1 MGKRTKG
8 LAASSKAVDPTLDA
22 LFSSSAGP
30 VQAPSKSRY
39 QALLDKK
46 PKDAP
51 PPKVVLQ
58 EDDDEDGNDDELS
71 EISEELDYE
80 DDEDEDDEDEDEEE
94 ADGDDAEEDSGASDK
109 DEESEEANGA
119 DESMADAPAQLDDVI
134 KATEGEKSKRE
145 RKRKRKDENDDL
157 EGKYLTKLAAD
168 DEPTGKRQRND
179 AVKPVGEA
187 DEESDDNEDNDL
199 PVHESLAK
207 DAKDTGGSDLEK
219 AARTVFISNVSTTAI
234 SSKADKK
241 TLLAHLSSLL
251 EKDASPPQT
260 IESIR
265 FRSIAFGGGSL
276 PKRAAYITKTLMDA
290 TTKSANAY
298 VVYSTSVA
306 ARTAAT
312 KLNGTEVLGR
322 HIRVDSVAHPSP
334 TDHRRCVF
342 VGNLGFVDD
351 ETVLNRNADGETTE
365 KRRNKTPSDIE
376 EGLWRTFGKQGK
388 VENVRVVRDPK
399 TRVGKGFAYVQ
410 FYDGNDVESAL
421 LLDGKKFP
429 PMLPRALRVTR
440 AKDPRKTTLAQERSK
455 AKTTAVN
462 GATKSTKYKAKA
474 TPEQQSMAG
483 RTGKLL
489 GRSAAAQQR
498 HGKRPARTDVPEGI
512 ATIKTPEQFV
522 FEGRR
527 ATTRDAL
534 PKDLKAKK
542 SKASRGVE
550 EEELM
555 GDDALRLNRL
565 GGTKPCFSGPRA
577 GAGEEKVVHF
587 PQWPGRWL
595 ITSPVSY

>member
-1 MGKRTKG
+1 MKQHKG
-8 LAASSKAVDPTLDA
+8 LGR
-22 LFSSSAGP
+22 LFQGCGPHPRRSLLLQCKSTSLAPPLPFSAHPLQAGP

-39 QALLDKK
+39 QALLDRK

-80 DDEDEDDEDEDEEE
+80 DDEDEDDDDEEE
-94 ADGDDAEEDSGASDK
+94 ADGDDAEEDYGASEK
-109 DEESEEANGA
+109 DDESEEAEGA
-119 DESMADAPAQLDDVI
+119 DESMADAPAELDDVI
-134 KATEGEKSKRE
+134 KAAEGEKSKRE

-179 AVKPVGEA
+179 AVKAVGEA
-187 DEESDDNEDNDL
+187 EEESDDNEDNDV
-199 PVHESLAK
+199 PVHESL
-207 DAKDTGGSDLEK
+207 AKDTGGSDLEK
-219 AARTVFISNVSTTAI
+219 AARTVFLANVSTTAI

-276 PKRAAYITKTLMDA
+276 PKRAAYITKTLMEA

-365 KRRNKTPSDIE
+365 KKRNKTPSDIE

-410 FYDGNDVESAL
+410 FYVS
-421 LLDGKKFP
+421 P
-429 PMLPRALRVTR
+429 
-440 AKDPRKTTLAQERSK
+440 
-455 AKTTAVN
+455 
-462 GATKSTKYKAKA
+462 
-474 TPEQQSMAG
+474 
-483 RTGKLL
+483 
-489 GRSAAAQQR
+489 
-498 HGKRPARTDVPEGI
+498 TD
-512 ATIKTPEQFV
+512 
-522 FEGRR
+522 
-527 ATTRDAL
+527 
-534 PKDLKAKK
+534 
-542 SKASRGVE
+542 
-550 EEELM
+550 
-555 GDDALRLNRL
+555 
-565 GGTKPCFSGPRA
+565 
-577 GAGEEKVVHF
+577 
-587 PQWPGRWL
+587 
-595 ITSPVSY
+595 

>member
-39 QALLDKK
+39 QGLLDKK
-46 PKDAP
+46 LRDAP
-51 PPKVVLQ
+51 QPKVRLE
-58 EDDDEDGNDDELS
+58 EDNDEDDGNDDDLS

-80 DDEDEDDEDEDEEE
+80 DDDEDDDDEEEDEDNGEE
-94 ADGDDAEEDSGASDK
+94 ADAEA
-109 DEESEEANGA
+109 DEEADAA
-119 DESMADAPAQLDDVI
+119 DESMTEAPAERDDDI
-134 KATEGEKSKRE
+134 KATEGEKAKRE

-157 EGKYLTKLAAD
+157 EGKYLDKLTAD
-168 DEPTGKRQRND
+168 DEPIGKRLKGD

-187 DEESDDNEDNDL
+187 EEESDDEDNDGKDI

-207 DAKDTGGSDLEK
+207 ESATSDLDK
-219 AARTVFISNVSTTAI
+219 AARTVFLANVPTTVI

-276 PKRAAYITKTLMDA
+276 PKRAAFITKTLMEA

-298 VVYSTSVA
+298 VVYSTTVA

-365 KRRNKTPSDIE
+365 KKRNKTPSDIE

-410 FYDGNDVESAL
+410 FYDANDVEAAL
-421 LLDGKKFP
+421 LLNEKKFP
-429 PMLPRALRVTR
+429 PMLPRKLRVTR

-455 AKTTAVN
+455 AKTAAANGTA
-462 GATKSTKYKAKA
+462 KSTKYKAKA

-489 GRSAAAQQR
+489 GRAAAAQQR
-498 HGKRPARTDVPEGI
+498 HGKRPQRSDAPE
-512 ATIKTPEQFV
+512 AATTIKTPEQFI

-542 SKASRGVE
+542 SKGKKSGKPQ
-550 EEELM
+550 
-555 GDDALRLNRL
+555 NH
-565 GGTKPCFSGPRA
+565 GTKRA
-577 GAGEEKVVHF
+577 AEWKKKN
-587 PQWPGRWL
+587 
-595 ITSPVSY
+595 

>member
-1 MGKRTKG
+1 MGKRVKG

-22 LFSSSAGP
+22 LFSASAGP

-39 QALLDKK
+39 QSLLEKK
-46 PKDAP
+46 PRDAP
-51 PPKVVLQ
+51 QPKVVLK
-58 EDDDEDGNDDELS
+58 EDSNDGDEDGDDEVLS
-71 EISEELDYE
+71 EISEELDY
-80 DDEDEDDEDEDEEE
+80 
-94 ADGDDAEEDSGASDK
+94 GDDDGEEDGEGEDGEEDGEEDSEISD
-109 DEESEEANGA
+109 DDNNEEAEGA
-119 DESMADAPAQLDDVI
+119 DESMADAPELDDVI
-134 KATEGEKSKRE
+134 RVTEGDKAKRE
-145 RKRKRKDENDDL
+145 RKRKRKDEHDDL
-157 EGKYLTKLAAD
+157 EGKYMDKLVA
-168 DEPTGKRQRND
+168 DEPVGKRPKND
-179 AVKPVGEA
+179 AVKTVGEG
-187 DEESDDNEDNDL
+187 DEESDDNEDNDI

-207 DAKDTGGSDLEK
+207 DKDSNSSDLEK
-219 AARTVFISNVSTTAI
+219 AARTVFLANVSTTAI

-241 TLLAHLSSLL
+241 TLLTHLSSLL

-276 PKRAAYITKTLMDA
+276 PKRAAFITKTLMEA

-298 VVYSTSVA
+298 VVYSTAVA

-351 ETVLNRNADGETTE
+351 ETVLSRNADGETTE
-365 KRRNKTPSDIE
+365 KKRNKIPSDIE

-440 AKDPRKTTLAQERSK
+440 AKDPRKTALAQERSK
-455 AKTTAVN
+455 AKSAATN

-489 GRSAAAQQR
+489 GRSAAVQQR
-498 HGKRPARTDVPEGI
+498 HGKRPQKTDGSEAPT
-512 ATIKTPEQFV
+512 TIKTPEQFV

-542 SKASRGVE
+542 AKGKKSGKPQNHGSK
-550 EEELM
+550 
-555 GDDALRLNRL
+555 
-565 GGTKPCFSGPRA
+565 RA
-577 GAGEEKVVHF
+577 AEWKKKKN
-587 PQWPGRWL
+587 
-595 ITSPVSY
+595 

>member
-1 MGKRTKG
+1 MGKRAKG

-22 LFSSSAGP
+22 LFSTSAGP
-30 VQAPSKSRY
+30 VHAPSKSRY
-39 QALLDKK
+39 QSLLDKK
-46 PKDAP
+46 PREAP
-51 PPKVVLQ
+51 QPKVVLK
-58 EDDDEDGNDDELS
+58 EDSEDEDGNDDVLS
-71 EISEELDYE
+71 EISEELDYGDDDDDD
-80 DDEDEDDEDEDEEE
+80 DDEEEDGEEVGEEGSEVSDEDDNNED
-94 ADGDDAEEDSGASDK
+94 
-109 DEESEEANGA
+109 GA
-119 DESMADAPAQLDDVI
+119 DESMGNAPELDDVI
-134 KATEGEKSKRE
+134 KVTEGENSKRE
-145 RKRKRKDENDDL
+145 RKRKRKDENDEL
-157 EGKYLTKLAAD
+157 EGKYMDKLVA
-168 DEPTGKRQRND
+168 DEPVGKRPKND
-179 AVKPVGEA
+179 AVKAVGEG
-187 DEESDDNEDNDL
+187 DESEDDEDNDI

-207 DAKDTGGSDLEK
+207 DKDSSNSDLEK
-219 AARTVFISNVSTTAI
+219 AARTVFLANVSTTAI

-276 PKRAAYITKTLMDA
+276 PKRAAFITKTLMEA

-298 VVYSTSVA
+298 VVYSTAIA

-351 ETVLNRNADGETTE
+351 ETVLSRNADGETTE
-365 KRRNKTPSDIE
+365 KKRNKTPSDIE

-440 AKDPRKTTLAQERSK
+440 AKDPRKTALAQERSK
-455 AKTTAVN
+455 AKSAATN
-462 GATKSTKYKAKA
+462 GAAKSTKYKAKA

-489 GRSAAAQQR
+489 GRSAAVQQR
-498 HGKRPARTDVPEGI
+498 HGKRPQKTDGPEGP
-512 ATIKTPEQFV
+512 TIKTPEQFV

-542 SKASRGVE
+542 AKGKKSGKPQNHGSK
-550 EEELM
+550 
-555 GDDALRLNRL
+555 
-565 GGTKPCFSGPRA
+565 RA
-577 GAGEEKVVHF
+577 AEWKKKN
-587 PQWPGRWL
+587 
-595 ITSPVSY
+595 